1 MTNLI
6 RNIERIETERHAA
19 FLDRAT
25 RFLCARLDSHA
36 VGSRAMALTVP
47 RFAACSLLDVLENG
61 SVRRLASVHQDA
73 DCRGPVER
81 CASAL
86 TKRVLA
92 EGQSVLVA
100 DAGEELRACGIRSL
114 LAVPLR
120 SGPRRLGVLVL
131 ASHERYGEA
140 DVARIEELGS
150 RIAIALVNARTHA
163 LAKAEIRVR
172 DEFISLAAHELHTPL
187 ASLEL
192 SAEAL
197 AATGATGFAGRLS
210 ETVVR
215 QVQRLGRLV
224 DRMLDASKVGAQ
236 SFTLTRERT
245 DLTVVVREEIDAF
258 EQRLAQSRTALHVSL
273 EEGIC
278 GPWDGSRLAQVI
290 SNLLDNALKYGNG
303 TPIAVTLCK
312 EGDVA
317 VLSVRDGGI
326 GIPPP
331 RVREIF
337 EPFRRAV
344 APHIAG
350 LGLGLFVARAIVEA
364 HEGQLTVE
372 SEPGRGA
379 TFTVR
384 LPGVGGSG

>member
-1 MTNLI
+1 MTNQI
-6 RNIERIETERHAA
+6 RHIDRAEGDRHAA

-25 RFLCARLDSHA
+25 RLLCSRLDAHA

-47 RFAACSLLDVLENG
+47 RFAACSLLDVLEDG
-61 SVRRLASVHQDA
+61 RMHRLASVHDDA
-73 DCRGPVER
+73 ECRVPVESH
-81 CASAL
+81 ASAV
-86 TKRVLA
+86 TERVLA
-92 EGQSVLVA
+92 GGQTVLVGN
-100 DAGEELRACGIRSL
+100 AGPELGERGIRSL
-114 LAVPLR
+114 LGVPLR
-120 SGPRRLGVLVL
+120 SGPRLLGALIL
-131 ASHERYGEA
+131 ASGGRFDPG
-140 DVARIEELGS
+140 DVDRVEELGS
-150 RIAIALVNARTHA
+150 RIAIALANAKTHA
-163 LAKAEIRVR
+163 RAKAEIRAR

-224 DRMLDASKVGAQ
+224 DRMLDVSRVGAQ
-236 SFTLTRERT
+236 SLTLILERT

-258 EQRLAQSRTALHVSL
+258 EQRLAQTRTTLHVNL
-273 EEGIC
+273 EESVC
-278 GPWDGSRLAQVI
+278 GPWDSSRLAQVI

-303 TPIAVTLCK
+303 TPISVTLRTDGN
-312 EGDVA
+312 EA
-317 VLSVRDGGI
+317 VLSVVDGGI
-326 GIPPP
+326 GIPLP
-331 RVREIF
+331 RRREIF

-350 LGLGLFVARAIVEA
+350 LGLGLFIARAIVEA
-364 HEGQLTVE
+364 HQGQLTVE

-379 TFTVR
+379 AFTMR
-384 LPGVGGSG
+384 LPGVGGG